1 MRLGETSGAFHFG
14 GSPDVLTVTWDGEA
28 LERALSDI
36 VQRQMPFALS
46 QALTDAAKDGR
57 EAAVA
62 EMSRVFDRP
71 TPFTLNA
78 FEVKPAR
85 KDDLVAEVRQKA
97 SSGRRHYL
105 RVEAHGG
112 PRPQTALE
120 KLLAM
125 KLPFGGVLQAILPA
139 DNARLNQYGN
149 WSQGQRND
157 VLSALNAQRDRWANR
172 TADSQARKKARSK
185 YFVPRSGLPPAVYE
199 RKASGQLG
207 VVLAFTSKVPVYA
220 ERFPFERIVLD
231 RAASVFPDHFA
242 RRMAAALATA
252 R

>member
-1 MRLGETSGAFHFG
+1 MRLGETSGALRFG
-14 GSPDVLTVTWDGEA
+14 GLVIVLTVTWDGAA
-28 LERALSDI
+28 LERALMN
-36 VQRQMPFALS
+36 VVERQLPFAVS

-57 EAAVA
+57 DAAVA
-62 EMSRVFDRP
+62 EMGRVFDRP

-85 KDDLVAEVRQKA
+85 KDDPVAEVRQKA
-97 SSGRRHYL
+97 SSGRKHYL

-139 DNARLNQYGN
+139 DNARLDQYGN
-149 WSQGQRND
+149 WSSGQRND
-157 VLSALNAQRDRWANR
+157 VLSALQAQRDRWANR
-172 TADSQARKKARSK
+172 TADSQARKKRRSA
-185 YFVPRSGLPPAVYE
+185 YFVPKSGLPPAVYE

-207 VVLAFTSKVPVYA
+207 VVLAFTSKVPVY
-220 ERFPFERIVLD
+220 EDRFPFERVVLD
-231 RAASVFPDHFA
+231 RAAATFPDHMA
-242 RRMAAALATA
+242 RRWAAALASA